1 MKFKLETIINKPRA
15 DVWKAFD
22 NVENM
27 SKWQP
32 TLISHELIEG
42 TPGQLGAVSKLTY
55 KQGEREFSLIE
66 RITHRDEPNH
76 FNGVYENDFADNTVK
91 NIFIE
96 RGKDQT
102 LWVVETEFKFKTML
116 MKVMGNVMKKN
127 YVKRTERDMQRFK
140 EMVESV

>member
-15 DVWKAFD
+15 EVWKAFN

-32 TLISHELIEG
+32 TLVNHELIDG
-42 TPGQLGAVSKLTY
+42 TLGQSSAVSKLTY

-66 RITHRDEPNH
+66 RITHRDEPNN
-76 FNGVYENDFADNTVK
+76 FDGVYENDFADNTVK

-96 RGKDQT
+96 QGNSQT
-102 LWVVETEFKFKTML
+102 IWVVETEFKFKTML
-116 MKVMGNVMKKN
+116 MKVMGNVLKKN

-140 EMVESV
+140 EMVEGL